1 MIIRKRSL
9 LKDVL
14 EALPDPELSK
24 GALPLLQKLREAA
37 REIEADTVLLA
48 VGMKPRNEEAWKF
61 LGCCPE
67 SNFFVI
73 GDCQASGDIRDAVHG
88 AFDSLRYF

>member
-37 REIEADTVLLA
+37 REIEAESATEA
-48 VGMKPRNEEAWKF
+48 EETGEWMR
-61 LGCCPE
+61 
-67 SNFFVI
+67 S
-73 GDCQASGDIRDAVHG
+73 SIRMRQRCSVCWT
-88 AFDSLRYF
+88 RM